1 MFLLEKSKVV
11 YTSQLKPLYTAFLH
25 SIKLFVCKM
34 RTNFDRDPLAVKKK
48 SSYATKIVNSYIVYH
63 LDNWAKNPLRNFILK
78 NCLFGTTS
86 I

>member
-48 SSYATKIVNSYIVYH
+48 AVM
-63 LDNWAKNPLRNFILK
+63 PLKL
-78 NCLFGTTS
+78 
-86 I
+86 